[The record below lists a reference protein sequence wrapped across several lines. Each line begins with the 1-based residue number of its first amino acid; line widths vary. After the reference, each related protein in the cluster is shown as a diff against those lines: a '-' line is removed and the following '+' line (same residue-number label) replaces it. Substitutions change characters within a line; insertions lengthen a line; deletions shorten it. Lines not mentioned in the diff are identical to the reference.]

1 MSLPLFA
8 WFDVHGVGAVGS
20 CGAGF
25 SVRVVCGVR
34 SCARATIAF
43 EVTLRVLVL
52 GGPHL
57 FLSVL
62 YHYCLPSI
70 VDSGLSAIV
79 VNLSWLW
86 ALNKEFVFVI

>member
-1 MSLPLFA
+1 MVLS
-8 WFDVHGVGAVGS
+8 S
-20 CGAGF
+20 CGVQLC
-25 SVRVVCGVR
+25 VRAPVVFE
-34 SCARATIAF
+34 AT
-43 EVTLRVLVL
+43 LGVLVL